1 MQVDVVNMSG
11 QKVSSLTLP
20 GEIFDRKV
28 SPSLMAQ
35 AVRVYTEHLHR
46 GTRKTKHR
54 GEVARTTA
62 KVWRQKGTGRARHG
76 SRKAPIFVGG
86 GIAHGPRGVTAASL
100 KLTKKMRRLALFG
113 ALTDKVSE
121 RAMIAVN
128 DLTRLLPKT
137 REAYTFLQ
145 KVGVE
150 MPTKRVLLVVDKPYE
165 NVGLAVRNLANVSL
179 AQARQLDF
187 YQVLMAWKV
196 MMTPASVEVLKETFL
211 PGKKRE
217 GQEKK
222 VGVEQVD
229 SALVTKFTKASRVKI
244 TTGGQ
249 SRQGTGEKGKMAIG
263 KKISD

>member
-1 MQVDVVNMSG
+1 MVNKKEKIKKKKVPTKKLSGSRKISGSVGARKVLAKKTATIETQKKFKIQRQRSSGLTVDVYSISG
-11 QKVSSLTLP
+11 KVVSKLSLP
-20 GEIFDRKV
+20 KEIFGVRV
-28 SPSLMAQ
+28 NERLIAQ
-35 AVRVYTEHLHR
+35 AVRVYLANQR
-46 GTRKTKHR
+46 KGTASTKTR
-54 GEVARTTA
+54 GEVRGSTR
-62 KVWRQKGTGRARHG
+62 KIWRQKGTGRARHG

-165 NVGLAVRNLANVSL
+165 KCG
-179 AQARQLDF
+179 
-187 YQVLMAWKV
+187 
-196 MMTPASVEVLKETFL
+196 
-211 PGKKRE
+211 
-217 GQEKK
+217 
-222 VGVEQVD
+222 
-229 SALVTKFTKASRVKI
+229 
-244 TTGGQ
+244 
-249 SRQGTGEKGKMAIG
+249 IG
-263 KKISD
+263 SQKLG